1 MFDFKFNSIDDFIYM
16 DGHGIFVWSVFALFV
31 LSLLIFFRY
40 FMQTLKKIQKR
51 LNNNE
56 NNP

>member
-40 FMQTLKKIQKR
+40 FMQALKKIQKR

>member
-31 LSLLIFFRY
+31 LSLIIFFRY